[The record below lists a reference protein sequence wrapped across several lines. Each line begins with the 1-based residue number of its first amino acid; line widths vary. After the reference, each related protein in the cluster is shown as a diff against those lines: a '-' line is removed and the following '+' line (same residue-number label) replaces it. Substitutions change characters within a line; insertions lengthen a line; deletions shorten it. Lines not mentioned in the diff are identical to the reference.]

1 MENKEEKIMKFEI
14 YPDQIKKMDEWKEKI
29 KGLYGEYGHYSYTF
43 FPTGIGNGVTVKSHL
58 TGLELD
64 LTDVDTW

>member
-1 MENKEEKIMKFEI
+1 MEKEEEKIMKF
-14 YPDQIKKMDEWKEKI
+14 YLDSSQIKKLDEWKEKI

-43 FPTGIGNGVTVKSHL
+43 SPTGIGDVVTVKSHR
-58 TGLELD
+58 TNLELD

>member
-1 MENKEEKIMKFEI
+1 MKEGKIMLFDLDAGQVEKLE
-14 YPDQIKKMDEWKEKI
+14 DWQRKI
-29 KGLYGEYGHYSYTF
+29 KDLYGEYGHYSYTF
-43 FPTGIGNGVTVKSHL
+43 SPTGIENGITVKSHL

>member
-14 YPDQIKKMDEWKEKI
+14 YPDQIKKLEEWQKKI
-29 KGLYGEYGHYSYTF
+29 KDLYGEYGHYSYTF
-43 FPTGIGNGVTVKSHL
+43 SPTGIGNGVIVKSHL